1 MWTKDHFSTNSTKH
15 INNNKYIINK
25 KEGTKMKFTIEKNIL
40 LENLNNVTKAIS
52 IKNVIPILNG
62 IKMELNSDGLYLTAS
77 DTDLTIKSFIK
88 RDKIKKVSEEG
99 SIVIQSK
106 YINEIIRKLPDDTV
120 DIEVVDGLKVIITAK
135 TAHFSLNCLKV
146 EDYPQI
152 KLDYQ
157 KDPIVIAG
165 GLFKTIIKQTVFA
178 ISNQESRP
186 MLTGLNFKL
195 QGNIMEVTA
204 TDSYRLAKKTITLQ
218 EFIKDEINITIPG
231 SNINEL
237 DKIINDDEP
246 VEMHIFTNK
255 ILFIY
260 KNITFQSNLLS
271 GTYPNTNNLIPDNF
285 ETIFNTNYMD
295 FYSAVDRASL
305 LTQGKEQNIVKM
317 ETQED
322 KLMITSFSSEIGR
335 TEETITIEKNEG
347 ANVDISFSA
356 KYMMDALK
364 TIDDTELV
372 VFLNSEIKPIVIKS
386 SKDET
391 LVQLILPIK
400 TY

>member
-1 MWTKDHFSTNSTKH
+1 
-15 INNNKYIINK
+15 
-25 KEGTKMKFTIEKNIL
+25 MKFTIEKNIL

-52 IKNVIPILNG
+52 IKNVIPVLNG
-62 IKMELNSDGLYLTAS
+62 IKMELNMEGLYLTAS

-88 RDKIKKVSEEG
+88 RENIKRVDVEG

-106 YINEIIRKLPDDTV
+106 YINDIIRKLPDDTV
-120 DIEVVDGLKVIITAK
+120 DIEVVDGLKVVITAK
-135 TAHFSLNCLKV
+135 TSQFSLNCLKV

-152 KLDYQ
+152 KIDYQ
-157 KDPIVIAG
+157 KDPIKIKG

-186 MLTGLNFKL
+186 LLTGLNFKL

-204 TDSYRLAKKTITLQ
+204 TDSYRLAKKTITLD
-218 EFIKDEINITIPG
+218 EFIKEEINITIPG
-231 SNINEL
+231 GNINEL

-271 GTYPNTNNLIPDNF
+271 GSYPNTNNLIPDNF
-285 ETIFNTNYMD
+285 EIILSTNYVD
-295 FYSAVDRASL
+295 FMSAIDRASL

-317 ETQED
+317 ETHDNE
-322 KLMITSFSSEIGR
+322 LYITSFSSEIGR

-347 ANVDISFSA
+347 ANVAISFSA

-372 VFLNSEIKPIVIKS
+372 VLLNSEIKPIVIKS
-386 SKDET
+386 AKDET

>member
-1 MWTKDHFSTNSTKH
+1 
-15 INNNKYIINK
+15 
-25 KEGTKMKFTIEKNIL
+25 MKFTIEKNIL

-52 IKNVIPILNG
+52 IKNVIPVLNG
-62 IKMELNSDGLYLTAS
+62 IKMELNNEGLFLTAS
-77 DTDLTIKSFIK
+77 NTDLTIKSFIK
-88 RDKIKKVSEEG
+88 RENIKRVDEEG

-120 DIEVVDGLKVIITAK
+120 DIEVVDGLKVIIKAK
-135 TAHFSLNCLKV
+135 TSQFSLNCLKV
-146 EDYPQI
+146 EDYPPI
-152 KLDYQ
+152 KLEYQ
-157 KDPIVIAG
+157 KDPIIIKG

-186 MLTGLNFKL
+186 LLTGLNFKL

-237 DKIINDDEP
+237 DKIINDDES

-285 ETIFNTNYMD
+285 AIIFNTNYSD

-305 LTQGKEQNIVKM
+305 LTQGKDQNIVKM
-317 ETQED
+317 ETKNNQ
-322 KLMITSFSSEIGR
+322 LIITSFSSEIGR
-335 TEETITIEKNEG
+335 TEETIDIEKNEG
-347 ANVDISFSA
+347 SNVTISFSA

-386 SKDET
+386 SNDET

>member
-1 MWTKDHFSTNSTKH
+1 
-15 INNNKYIINK
+15 
-25 KEGTKMKFTIEKNIL
+25 MKFTIEKNIL

-52 IKNVIPILNG
+52 IKNVIPVLNG
-62 IKMELNSDGLYLTAS
+62 IKMELNQEGLYLTAS

-88 RDKIKKVSEEG
+88 RDLIKNISEEG

-106 YINEIIRKLPDDTV
+106 YINDIVRKLPDDTI
-120 DIEVVDGLKVIITAK
+120 DIEIVDGLKVIITAK
-135 TAHFSLNCLKV
+135 TSQFNLNCLKV

-157 KDPIVIAG
+157 KDPIVIKG
-165 GLFKTIIKQTVFA
+165 NIFKTIIKQTVFA

-186 MLTGLNFKL
+186 LLTGLNFKL

-204 TDSYRLAKKTITLQ
+204 TDSYRLAKKTIALQ
-218 EFIKDEINITIPG
+218 EFIKEEINITIPG
-231 SNINEL
+231 NNISEL

-285 ETIFNTNYMD
+285 EIIYNTNYLD
-295 FYSAVDRASL
+295 FYSAIDRASL
-305 LTQGKEQNIVKM
+305 LTQNKEKNIVKM
-317 ETQED
+317 ETKDNE
-322 KLMITSFSSEIGR
+322 LIISSFSSEIGR
-335 TEETITIEKNEG
+335 TEETIAIEKNEG
-347 ANVDISFSA
+347 TNVGISFSA

-364 TIDDTELV
+364 TLDDTELV
-372 VFLNSEIKPIVIKS
+372 VLLNSEIKPIVIKS
-386 SKDET
+386 AKDET

>member
-1 MWTKDHFSTNSTKH
+1 
-15 INNNKYIINK
+15 
-25 KEGTKMKFTIEKNIL
+25 MKFTIEKNLL

-52 IKNVIPILNG
+52 IKNVIPVLNG
-62 IKMELNSDGLYLTAS
+62 IKFELNSEGLYLTAS
-77 DTDLTIKSFIK
+77 DTDLTIKSFIA
-88 RDKIKKVSEEG
+88 RDKIKTIDHEG

-120 DIEVVDGLKVIITAK
+120 DIEVIDGLKVLIKAK
-135 TAHFSLNCLKV
+135 TSQFNLNCLKV

-152 KLDYQ
+152 KLEYQ
-157 KDPIVIAG
+157 KDPIVIKG
-165 GLFKTIIKQTVFA
+165 NLFKTIIKQTVFA
-178 ISNQESRP
+178 ISAQESRP
-186 MLTGLNFKL
+186 LLTGINFKL

-204 TDSYRLAKKTITLQ
+204 TDSYRLAKKTINLA

-231 SNINEL
+231 NNISEL

-246 VEMHIFTNK
+246 VEMHIFSNK

-260 KNITFQSNLLS
+260 KNITFQSNLLN
-271 GTYPNTNNLIPDNF
+271 GTYPNTNNLIPDTF
-285 ETIFNTNYMD
+285 AIIFNTNYND

-305 LTQGKEQNIVKM
+305 LTQSKEKNIVKM
-317 ETQED
+317 ETKDTE
-322 KLMITSFSSEIGR
+322 LIISSFASEIGR
-335 TEETITIEKNEG
+335 TEETIAIEKNEG
-347 ANVDISFSA
+347 ANVGISFSA

-386 SKDET
+386 AKDET

>member
-1 MWTKDHFSTNSTKH
+1 
-15 INNNKYIINK
+15 
-25 KEGTKMKFTIEKNIL
+25 
-40 LENLNNVTKAIS
+40 
-52 IKNVIPILNG
+52 
-62 IKMELNSDGLYLTAS
+62 
-77 DTDLTIKSFIK
+77 
-88 RDKIKKVSEEG
+88 
-99 SIVIQSK
+99 
-106 YINEIIRKLPDDTV
+106 
-120 DIEVVDGLKVIITAK
+120 
-135 TAHFSLNCLKV
+135 
-146 EDYPQI
+146 
-152 KLDYQ
+152 
-157 KDPIVIAG
+157 
-165 GLFKTIIKQTVFA
+165 
-178 ISNQESRP
+178 
-186 MLTGLNFKL
+186 
-195 QGNIMEVTA
+195 MEVTA

-231 SNINEL
+231 SNNNEL
-237 DKIINDDEP
+237 DKIINDDES

-285 ETIFNTNYMD
+285 AIIFNTNYSD

-305 LTQGKEQNIVKM
+305 LTQGKDQNIVKM
-317 ETQED
+317 ETKNNQ
-322 KLMITSFSSEIGR
+322 LIITSFSSEIGR
-335 TEETITIEKNEG
+335 TEETIDIEKNEG
-347 ANVDISFSA
+347 SNVTISFSA

-386 SKDET
+386 SNDET

>member
-1 MWTKDHFSTNSTKH
+1 
-15 INNNKYIINK
+15 
-25 KEGTKMKFTIEKNIL
+25 MKFTIEKNVL

-52 IKNVIPILNG
+52 IKNVIPVLNG
-62 IKMELNSDGLYLTAS
+62 IKFELNNDGLYLTAS

-88 RDKIKKVSEEG
+88 REKIKSVDQEG

-106 YINEIIRKLPDDTV
+106 YINEIIRKLPEDII
-120 DIEVVDGLKVIITAK
+120 DIEVIDGLKVMIRSK
-135 TAHFSLNCLKV
+135 NSQFNLNCLKV

-152 KLDYQ
+152 RLEYQ
-157 KDPIVIAG
+157 KDPIVIKG
-165 GLFKTIIKQTVFA
+165 NLFKTIIKQTVFA
-178 ISNQESRP
+178 ISTQESRP
-186 MLTGLNFKL
+186 LLTGINFKL

-204 TDSYRLAKKTITLQ
+204 TDSYRLAKKTISLN

-231 SNINEL
+231 DNISEL

-285 ETIFNTNYMD
+285 SIIFNTNLSD

-305 LTQGKEQNIVKM
+305 LTQNKEKNIVKM
-317 ETQED
+317 ETKNNE
-322 KLMITSFSSEIGR
+322 LIISSFASEIGR
-335 TEETITIEKNEG
+335 TEEIISIEKNEG
-347 ANVDISFSA
+347 ANVGISFSA
-356 KYMMDALK
+356 KYMLDALK

-372 VFLNSEIKPIVIKS
+372 VLLNSEIKPIVIKS
-386 SKDET
+386 AKDET
-391 LVQLILPIK
+391 LIQLILPIK

>member
-1 MWTKDHFSTNSTKH
+1 
-15 INNNKYIINK
+15 
-25 KEGTKMKFTIEKNIL
+25 
-40 LENLNNVTKAIS
+40 
-52 IKNVIPILNG
+52 
-62 IKMELNSDGLYLTAS
+62 
-77 DTDLTIKSFIK
+77 
-88 RDKIKKVSEEG
+88 
-99 SIVIQSK
+99 
-106 YINEIIRKLPDDTV
+106 
-120 DIEVVDGLKVIITAK
+120 
-135 TAHFSLNCLKV
+135 
-146 EDYPQI
+146 
-152 KLDYQ
+152 
-157 KDPIVIAG
+157 
-165 GLFKTIIKQTVFA
+165 
-178 ISNQESRP
+178 
-186 MLTGLNFKL
+186 
-195 QGNIMEVTA
+195 
-204 TDSYRLAKKTITLQ
+204 
-218 EFIKDEINITIPG
+218 
-231 SNINEL
+231 
-237 DKIINDDEP
+237 
-246 VEMHIFTNK
+246 MHIFTNK

-347 ANVDISFSA
+347 ANVAISFSA

>member
-1 MWTKDHFSTNSTKH
+1 
-15 INNNKYIINK
+15 
-25 KEGTKMKFTIEKNIL
+25 MKFSIEKNIL
-40 LENLNNVTKAIS
+40 LESLNNVTKAIS

-62 IKMELNSDGLYLTAS
+62 IKMELNAEGLYLTAS
-77 DTDLTIKSFIK
+77 DTDLTIKTFIK
-88 RDKIKKVSEEG
+88 REKIKKVEKEG

-120 DIEVVDGLKVIITAK
+120 DLEVVDGLKVIIRAK
-135 TAHFSLNCLKV
+135 TSQFSLNCLNV
-146 EDYPQI
+146 EDYPNI

-157 KDPIVIAG
+157 KDPIVIKG
-165 GLFKTIIKQTVFA
+165 NLFKTIIKQTVFA
-178 ISNQESRP
+178 ISTQESRP
-186 MLTGLNFKL
+186 LLSGLNFKL

-204 TDSYRLAKKTITLQ
+204 TDSYRLAKKTISLD

-231 SNINEL
+231 NNINEL
-237 DKIINDDEP
+237 DKIICDDEP

-271 GTYPNTNNLIPDNF
+271 GSYPNTNNLIPDNF
-285 ETIFNTNYMD
+285 EIIFNTNYAD
-295 FYSAVDRASL
+295 FYSAIDRAAL

-317 ETQED
+317 ETSNNE
-322 KLMITSFSSEIGR
+322 LFISSFSSEIGR
-335 TEETITIEKNEG
+335 TEETISIEKNDG
-347 ANVDISFSA
+347 ADVSISFSA
-356 KYMMDALK
+356 KYMMEALK

-372 VFLNSEIKPIVIKS
+372 VLLNSEIKPIVLKS
-386 SKDET
+386 SNDET